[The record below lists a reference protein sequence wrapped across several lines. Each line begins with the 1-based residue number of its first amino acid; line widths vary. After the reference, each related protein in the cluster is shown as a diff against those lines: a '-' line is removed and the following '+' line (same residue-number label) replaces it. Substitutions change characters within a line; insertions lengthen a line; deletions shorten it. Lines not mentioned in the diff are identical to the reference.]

1 MTLCTLSSFIFT
13 ANATFFNREHPLLRA
28 AALFV
33 LNSDTTEHAHYVDWC
48 ALIRIKR
55 INYEAAHLWD
65 HWSSKFNIV
74 SDVLLWFSIQK
85 SSYSVLF
92 LVSIAT

>member
-33 LNSDTTEHAHYVDWC
+33 LNSDTTEHAHYVEWC

-55 INYEAAHLWD
+55 MNYEPAHLWD
-65 HWSSKFNIV
+65 HWSSK
-74 SDVLLWFSIQK
+74 L
-85 SSYSVLF
+85 
-92 LVSIAT
+92 